1 MKILHATEIDIG
13 GTATVMNLL
22 MRSQT
27 SDEGITSCKFVAP
40 ERIIDAIDSDLF
52 QHASTFQRTG
62 RNASSLMRF
71 AKTLVKA
78 VWREKPDIV
87 HLHSTFAGIIGRLV
101 LILMKPLRNPKIIYC
116 PHGFSFLMEGS
127 ALKKVF
133 FSKVEIFLSLATN
146 KIICVSLYEK
156 KTAVEAGIPDSKI
169 SVIYNGTPSFTNTR
183 NTDVSPYPTSN
194 TPIVRYLFA
203 GRLDKA
209 KGFDIL
215 VTAMQKINNNSIH
228 LTVAGISSEEVTDRE
243 KIDTITYL
251 GWMTSKELA
260 PYFAHADALVLP
272 SRWEG
277 FPMVVLEAMSMGI
290 PVIASNCTSLSEA
303 VQHEVTGILFNTSDS
318 DELAHAISNTS
329 IESLQRMGENG
340 LERFNKNFTSTLMTR
355 ATSDLYSELTKHS
368 KKNSRNIT

>member
-1 MKILHATEIDIG
+1 
-13 GTATVMNLL
+13 
-22 MRSQT
+22 
-27 SDEGITSCKFVAP
+27 
-40 ERIIDAIDSDLF
+40 
-52 QHASTFQRTG
+52 
-62 RNASSLMRF
+62 MRF
-71 AKTLVKA
+71 ATTLIKA

-133 FSKVEIFLSLATN
+133 FSKIEIFLSLATN

-156 KTAVEAGIPDSKI
+156 KSAVEAGIPDSKI
-169 SVIYNGTPSFTNTR
+169 SVIYNGTPPFTNTS
-183 NTDVSPYPTSN
+183 NTEASPYPTSK

-228 LTVAGISSEEVTDRE
+228 LTVAGISSEEVKDSE
-243 KIDTITYL
+243 KIDSITYL
-251 GWMTSKELA
+251 GWMTSKELV

-303 VQHEVTGILFNTSDS
+303 VKHEVTGILFNTSDS

-329 IESLQRMGENG
+329 IESLQRMGKNG

-355 ATSDLYSELTKHS
+355 STSDLYSELLTKYS
-368 KKNSRNIT
+368 KKKQ